1 MFFNAPLL
9 IQSDEMEG
17 GALSDDD
24 FQDESLLTHRKPAAT
39 IKRVHHVVTKVC
51 VATGVCQNTELTLKK
66 YFLFQTGVNNML
78 KHSMGKI
85 LKKNCI
91 FFFID
96 FQRHVLISLEVEN
109 VSIPC

>member
-17 GALSDDD
+17 GALSDED
-24 FQDESLLTHRKPAAT
+24 FQDESLFTHRKPAAT

-51 VATGVCQNTELTLKK
+51 VATGVGQNTELTLNK
-66 YFLFQTGVNNML
+66 YFLFQRGVNNML

-85 LKKNCI
+85 FKKLHI
-91 FFFID
+91 YFLFSFRGM
-96 FQRHVLISLEVEN
+96 F
-109 VSIPC
+109 